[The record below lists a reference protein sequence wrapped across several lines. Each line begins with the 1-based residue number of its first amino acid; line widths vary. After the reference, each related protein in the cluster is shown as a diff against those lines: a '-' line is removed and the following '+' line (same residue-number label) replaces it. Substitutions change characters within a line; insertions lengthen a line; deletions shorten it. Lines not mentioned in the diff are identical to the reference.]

1 MTTVWILLALGLGL
15 LAGRTLPAGVT
26 GAVPDVVAT
35 ALLFLLVLCAGILL
49 GSDRRVVDDLRSA
62 GFRIL
67 SLPFAIA
74 LGSVAGGLAAALL
87 LGSALRD
94 GLAVSLGFGWY
105 SLSGILVADLGNPS
119 LGALAFLSNLVRE
132 LTAFVAIPLLST
144 TLGGFFCV
152 GLTGAT
158 GMGSTL
164 PVVSAATAP
173 RFSAL
178 SFLSGAVLSAL
189 VPLLIPLAFLGK
201 A

>member
-158 GMGSTL
+158 GMDSTL